1 MSMLPL
7 DARSWAELDRL
18 LDEALE
24 RPAAEREAWL
34 ESLPASSEGLRIQLR
49 DLLSRATAV
58 ETGDFLGS
66 PPKFDWPAVDPDQLQ
81 SGMEF
86 GPYRLV
92 HELARG
98 GMGKVWLAE
107 RVDGLFSRRVALKLP
122 NTTLPSRGLAGRMAH
137 EREILATLEHAG
149 IARLYDAGVT
159 PDGQPYLALEY
170 VEGVPIDQYCR
181 AGSSGAS
188 LDLRGR
194 LELFLQVAEAVAHAH
209 GRQVIHRDLKP
220 ANIFVT
226 REGVVRLL
234 DFGIAKIL
242 DEGEAPDSPLT
253 QLGGRALTPEYAS
266 PEQILGAP
274 LTVATDIYSLGV
286 VLYELLTGAR
296 PYRLERATRGALE
309 DAILRADPLRP
320 SDVADPS
327 VRRNLRGD
335 LDTIVLKAIKKQ
347 PGERYASVAELSD
360 DLTRHLQGHAVR
372 ARPDSLWYQGRK
384 FVARNRVAVVAAAT
398 TITAFAA
405 LTTLW
410 ITNFPHDPGTPT
422 LVGAPRIGV
431 LPVRNLTG
439 DTTLDWTRFGLM
451 STTSQQLRAAGV
463 RVVDDADVA
472 RLALD
477 ADRHSGTLAPSLAD
491 TLRRTGGATHL
502 IDSRLE
508 RDGTQ
513 YRLRATLSDGH
524 GNNRNWSFAGQD
536 LNEVARRAVA
546 AIATNFNA
554 EASDISGDTFV
565 NEAYARGRALQL
577 QGRCTDAQ
585 PLFSAAVSEQPTLI
599 EPQLQF
605 ASCARQLGDP
615 GTAEEILRKLLASP
629 EPGEDDVRR
638 AQALLQLGIVL
649 NRTGRID
656 EADRAYAESEAL
668 ARRLG
673 EEDLVARVL
682 VNRGIVEED
691 RSSFARAREHA
702 VKALEVFEQ
711 AGRPVVPGNVYA
723 LLANLGIDEGRLDDA
738 DLNYDR
744 ALASFRAAGD
754 LGNEAMML
762 NNQGLLR
769 REQGRLDEAEALHHA
784 SGEIRESIG
793 DRPGLGRVQNMLAQV
808 HAARGRFDES
818 LAASEQALAIAR
830 ETDDRFYEAVTLSSR
845 AEALAG
851 LQRWPEANETFG
863 ESAEIFDQLGNR
875 AYVLQIELRLAAID
889 LEQGRARSA
898 LERTERTLA
907 AARSEAQPIAEV
919 EALAMLGD
927 IADRQGDRVAAAS
940 HYEAAIRTA
949 RAAGHSGDVSQF
961 TIRRAT
967 VLLADGNTLAVQPLL
982 AELEQTPE
990 SYPLLRLRA
999 AWAAA
1004 NGDASGAVDW
1014 MRRSKV
1020 LAGQRWTG
1028 ADAQLLSRYE
1038 QAGGGA

>member
-1 MSMLPL
+1 MSMLPI
-7 DARSWAELDRL
+7 DAQSWAELDRL

-34 ESLPASSEGLRIQLR
+34 ESLPASSEAMKVQLR

-58 ETGDFLGS
+58 ETGDYLGS
-66 PPKFDWPAVDPDQLQ
+66 LPQFDWPGGDPDQLQ
-81 SGMEF
+81 PGMEF

-92 HELARG
+92 RELARG
-98 GMGKVWLAE
+98 GMGRVWLAE

-122 NTTLPSRGLAGRMAH
+122 NTTLPSRGLARRMAH
-137 EREILATLEHAG
+137 EREILATLEHPG
-149 IARLYDAGVT
+149 IARLYDAGVA

-181 AGSSGAS
+181 AESSGS
-188 LDLRGR
+188 NVDLRSR

-242 DEGEAPDSPLT
+242 EEGETPDSPLT
-253 QLGGRALTPEYAS
+253 QFGGRALTPEYAS
-266 PEQILGAP
+266 PEQIVGAP

-286 VLYELLTGAR
+286 VLYELLSGAR
-296 PYRLERATRGALE
+296 PYRLERETRGALE
-309 DAILRADPLRP
+309 DAILRGDPLRP
-320 SDVADPS
+320 SEVADPS
-327 VRRNLRGD
+327 ARRHLRGD
-335 LDTIVLKAIKKQ
+335 LDTIVLKAIKKE
-347 PGERYASVAELSD
+347 PGERYASVAELID
-360 DLTRHLQGHAVR
+360 DLSRHLQGQPVR
-372 ARPDSLWYQGRK
+372 ARPDSLWYRGRT
-384 FVARNRVAVVAAAT
+384 FVARNRVTVVAAAST
-398 TITAFAA
+398 VLAFAA
-405 LTTLW
+405 LTALW
-410 ITNFPHDPGTPT
+410 ITNLRHDPITPP
-422 LVGAPRIGV
+422 LVSAPRIGV

-439 DTTLDWTRFGLM
+439 DTALDWTRLGLM
-451 STTSQQLRAAGV
+451 SMTSQQLRAAGL

-472 RLALD
+472 RLARD
-477 ADRHSGTLAPSLAD
+477 ADQHSETAAPSLAD

-502 IDSRLE
+502 IDSRLD

-513 YRLRATLSDGH
+513 YRLLATLSDSH
-524 GNNRNWSFAGQD
+524 GNNRNWTFAGQD
-536 LNEVARRAVA
+536 VGEVARRAVA

-554 EASDISGDTFV
+554 EASEISGDRFV

-577 QGRCTDAQ
+577 QGRCKDAQ
-585 PLFSAAVSEQPTLI
+585 PLFSAAISEQPALI
-599 EPQLQF
+599 EPQMQF

-615 GTAEEILRKLLASP
+615 ETAEAMLRKLLASP
-629 EPGEDDVRR
+629 APGEDDIRR
-638 AQALLQLGIVL
+638 ARVLLELGVVL

-656 EADRAYAESEAL
+656 EADRFYAESEAL

-691 RSSFARAREHA
+691 RSNFALAREHA
-702 VKALEVFEQ
+702 VRALEVFEQ
-711 AGRPVVPGNVYA
+711 AGRLVVPGQVYA

-744 ALASFRAAGD
+744 ALESFRAAGD
-754 LGNEAMML
+754 LANEAMML

-784 SGEIRESIG
+784 SGRIRESIG

-818 LAASEQALAIAR
+818 LAASDQALAIAR

-851 LQRWPEANETFG
+851 LRRWPEANAAFG
-863 ESAEIFDQLGNR
+863 ESAGLFEQLGNR

-889 LEQGRARSA
+889 LELGRARSA
-898 LERTERTLA
+898 RERTERTLA
-907 AARSEAQPIAEV
+907 AARNGAQPIAEV

-927 IADRQGDRVAAAS
+927 IAERQGDRVTAAS

-967 VLLADGNTLAVQPLL
+967 VLLADGNIVAVEPLL
-982 AELEQTPE
+982 EELEQTPE

-1004 NGDASGAVDW
+1004 HGDALGAVDL
-1014 MRRSKV
+1014 MRRARL

-1028 ADAQLLSRYE
+1028 ADARLLAHYE
-1038 QAGGGA
+1038 QAAGGA